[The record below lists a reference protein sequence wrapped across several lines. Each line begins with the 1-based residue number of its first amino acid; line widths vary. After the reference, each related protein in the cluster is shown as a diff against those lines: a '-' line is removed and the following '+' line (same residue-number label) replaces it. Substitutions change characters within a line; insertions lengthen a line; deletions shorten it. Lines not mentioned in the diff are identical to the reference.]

1 MICSDPTPIDITKT
15 EAPILDAEPD
25 ISAGVAGALKL
36 AISKGYIHTESEK
49 RPSASRF
56 SHLQAQNYSI
66 EDKAHNLRVFFFL
79 LLKASVD

>member
-1 MICSDPTPIDITKT
+1 MFDLIFWFLIPVDPTPVDITKT

-36 AISKGYIHTESEK
+36 AISKGYIHNETEK

-66 EDKAHNLRVFFFL
+66 EDKAHNM
-79 LLKASVD
+79 